1 MYFGLLPAL
10 LLRPLSRKL
19 HAKLTQLT
27 VGTCEANR
35 HALKQQP
42 KRPAHSS
49 RFPACWCQLCLLLP
63 ERVNGARVRITGQVR
78 ERSERDTGIGA
89 RGRPARP
96 LTRARRASCP
106 RPTPACS

>member
-27 VGTCEANR
+27 VGTREAKR
-35 HALKQQP
+35 DALKQLP
-42 KRPAHSS
+42 VRTAHSS
-49 RFPACWCQLCLLLP
+49 LFPACWCQLCLLLP

-78 ERSERDTGIGA
+78 ERSEHDASIGA
-89 RGRPARP
+89 RGVPERP
-96 LTRARRASCP
+96 LTRAARASCP
-106 RPTPACS
+106 RPTSACS